1 MTARRKKPK
10 RIGKPEIF
18 IIIGMVVLVIAVSAA
33 NYWNMVPKKSYDAA
47 DFGIKII
54 KSDHDQ
60 NHNGV
65 DDYTDILLG
74 ARAYVETNPKYESGY
89 YQGGYPPD
97 GIGVCTDVIWEAFQ
111 SAGYNLKDLVD
122 QDIAAHPEAYTG
134 ISAADPNIDFRRVK
148 NLAVFFARN
157 AQSLTTD
164 ISDIESWQPGDIVVY
179 TKHIAIISD
188 KRDEN
193 GRPYIIHNAGQPI
206 LEEDALT
213 RYTVVGHYRWNGI
226 VSE

>member
-1 MTARRKKPK
+1 MTAGRKKTK
-10 RIGKPEIF
+10 KIGKLEIF

-33 NYWNMVPKKSYDAA
+33 NYWNLVPQKSYHAA
-47 DFGIKII
+47 DFGIKTI
-54 KSDHDQ
+54 KSERDQ
-60 NHNGV
+60 NHNGI
-65 DDYTDILLG
+65 DDYTDILVG
-74 ARAYVETNPKYESGY
+74 ARAYVETNPKYKSGY

-111 SAGYNLKDLVD
+111 NAGYNLKKLVD
-122 QDIAAHPEAYTG
+122 QDIAAHPQAYTG
-134 ISAADPNIDFRRVK
+134 INAPDPNIDFRRVK

-164 ISDIESWQPGDIVVY
+164 VSDIESWQPGDIVVY

-188 KRDEN
+188 KRDED

-206 LEEDALT
+206 FEEDALT

-226 VSE
+226 IGE